1 MLNADKIKAAVT
13 TLDAC
18 GRYGIEVNR
27 AGFARCPFH
36 GGGNEKTP
44 SMKVYPRDRG
54 YHCFGCGKSG
64 DVITLVQELFGIPFQ
79 AACSKLNSD
88 FNLGLGIDRPMTQAE
103 KIAANKEA
111 WEREKKKQERD
122 KKHRELIDEWNAAIR
137 NIKIFEDIIST
148 MAPKDPNEEWDEYF
162 CYALKARTLGRE
174 RADRALDALND
185 FEKTM
190 YRG

>member
-1 MLNADKIKAAVT
+1 MLIPDKIKAAVT
-13 TLDAC
+13 TMDAC
-18 GRYGIEVNR
+18 SRYGVEVNR
-27 AGFARCPFH
+27 AGFACCPFH
-36 GGGNEKTP
+36 SEKTP
-44 SMKVYPRDRG
+44 SMKIYKGDRG
-54 YHCFGCGKSG
+54 WHCFGCGKSG
-64 DVITLVQELFGIPFQ
+64 SVIDLTMGLFNLPFL
-79 AACSKLNSD
+79 AACEKLNED
-88 FNLGLGIDRPMTQAE
+88 FNLGIDIGKPMTRTQ